1 MRGVLS
7 TVKLTIIHGGLTI
20 TQLSLQIGPRKA
32 FRGAIVIFSGNVIT
46 LSDIAKDLKV
56 SVVTVSKVLRNQGRI
71 SARTRNRVLK
81 RAKELD
87 YRPNLVA
94 RSLVTR
100 RTYTIGLLLPDF
112 THPFFAEIAK
122 TIAETVRPRGYHV
135 IISYFEEDPALER
148 VEADSLLS
156 RRVDGLILASS
167 QSPERLDLFEQLQSR
182 KLPFV
187 LIDRPIDGVR
197 ASFVGVDNH
206 AIGRLATAHLIE
218 RGCRRIAHLR
228 GPKIGLASKR
238 LDGYRDSLKKHRL
251 KAAANYVVEAGFH
264 DYTGYE
270 AMKQLLKE
278 KPAPDGVF
286 CYNDPVAI
294 GAMRAILEAGLKVP
308 EDVAVVGAGNVHYS
322 DALAVPL
329 TTIDQKAREIGA
341 RAAELL
347 LEQMAAKQPM
357 KPREILLV
365 PELVA
370 RKSTQ
375 RFCNEGMPPRGA
387 RKSKRN

>member
-1 MRGVLS
+1 V
-7 TVKLTIIHGGLTI
+7 T
-20 TQLSLQIGPRKA
+20 
-32 FRGAIVIFSGNVIT
+32 T

-71 SARTRNRVLK
+71 SLRTRSRVLK

-122 TIAETVRPRGYHV
+122 AIAETVRPRSYHV
-135 IISYFEEDPALER
+135 IISYFEEDPTLER
-148 VEADSLLS
+148 MEAESLLS
-156 RRVDGLILASS
+156 RQVDGLILASS
-167 QSPERLDLFEQLQSR
+167 QLPGRLELFNQLRIR

-187 LIDRPIDGVR
+187 LIDRPIEGVR
-197 ASFVGVDNH
+197 ASFVGVDNDAVGH
-206 AIGRLATAHLIE
+206 LATTHLIKQ
-218 RGCRRIAHLR
+218 GCRSIAHLR
-228 GPKIGLASKR
+228 GPKIGLATKR
-238 LDGYRDSLKKHRL
+238 LNGYRAALKKHKMKGPAR
-251 KAAANYVVEAGFH
+251 YVVDAGFQDH
-264 DYTGYE
+264 TGYE
-270 AMKQLLKE
+270 AMKRLLKTS
-278 KPAPDGVF
+278 PRPDGVF

-294 GAMRAILEAGLKVP
+294 GAMEALLEAGLRVP

-329 TTIDQKAREIGA
+329 TTIDQQTRKIGA

-347 LEQMAAKQPM
+347 LEQIESKRPPRAAK
-357 KPREILLV
+357 ILFI
-365 PELVA
+365 PELVP

-375 RFCNEGMPPRGA
+375 R
-387 RKSKRN
+387 